1 MGSQIVGVGPTGEDV
16 VDAVCG
22 RFDRAF
28 QPLDRR
34 QVYLTVRMDLAVYGA
49 FHLTVRMDRAVSGAF
64 PPCQQHSCGDYY
76 EVVSIQITPGWQVV
90 VHKCLLS
97 VCQTSEDGALAE
109 RTMSNSYRVG
119 Q

>member
-1 MGSQIVGVGPTGEDV
+1 MGSQIVGVGPAGEDV

-34 QVYLTVRMDLAVYGA
+34 QVCLTVLVNLAVSDA
-49 FHLTVRMDRAVSGAF
+49 L
-64 PPCQQHSCGDYY
+64 PPCQQHFCGDYC
-76 EVVSIQITPGWQVV
+76 EVELTEINPGWQVV

-97 VCQTSEDGALAE
+97 VCQSSEDGALAE

-119 Q
+119 CQE

>member
-1 MGSQIVGVGPTGEDV
+1 MGSQIVGVGLTGEDV

-34 QVYLTVRMDLAVYGA
+34 QVFLTVRVNLAVSDA
-49 FHLTVRMDRAVSGAF
+49 L
-64 PPCQQHSCGDYY
+64 PPCQQHSCGDYC
-76 EVVSIQITPGWQVV
+76 EVGLIQICPGWQVV

-109 RTMSNSYRVG
+109 RTMSNSCRVG

>member
-1 MGSQIVGVGPTGEDV
+1 MGSQIVGVGLTGEDV
-16 VDAVCG
+16 VGAVCG

-34 QVYLTVRMDLAVYGA
+34 QGYLTVRVNL
-49 FHLTVRMDRAVSGAF
+49 AVSGAL
-64 PPCQQHSCGDYY
+64 PPCQQHFCGDYC
-76 EVVSIQITPGWQVV
+76 EVGLIQITPGWQVV

-97 VCQTSEDGALAE
+97 VCQTSEDDALAE
-109 RTMSNSYRVG
+109 RTMSNSYQVG